1 MLLGFYFNRSIS
13 VCNWSQLRTQE
24 GEHPPEPEPQ
34 PRSNRGNRFLVPQS
48 LQFDLASLSTPN
60 NQDCKPTRQVFA
72 ARRKGAE
79 QAAPSNAHQS
89 RILESC
95 ALRRGLT
102 FAEHSRPSRD
112 TKPNRSKPSFQK
124 TLFFGSSKHQ
134 TATAKTS
141 GKRRKYFE
149 I

>member
-1 MLLGFYFNRSIS
+1 MVLGAMLGGG
-13 VCNWSQLRTQE
+13 V
-24 GEHPPEPEPQ
+24 PPEPELQ
-34 PRSNRGNRFLVPQS
+34 PRLESGNRSLVPLSPLSS
-48 LQFDLASLSTPN
+48 LESPSTPLRS
-60 NQDCKPTRQVFA
+60 TTTSRARQVFA

-102 FAEHSRPSRD
+102 FAEHSRPSTD

-124 TLFFGSSKHQ
+124 TMFFGSPKHQ
-134 TATAKTS
+134 TATAKTI

>member
-34 PRSNRGNRFLVPQS
+34 PRSNRTNRFLVPQS

-79 QAAPSNAHQS
+79 QAAPSKAHQS
-89 RILESC
+89 RILELC
-95 ALRRGLT
+95 AVRRGLT
-102 FAEHSRPSRD
+102 FDECLRPSCG
-112 TKPNRSKPSFQK
+112 NNQSWSKPSFQK

-134 TATAKTS
+134 TATAKTN
-141 GKRRKYFE
+141 GKC
-149 I
+149 